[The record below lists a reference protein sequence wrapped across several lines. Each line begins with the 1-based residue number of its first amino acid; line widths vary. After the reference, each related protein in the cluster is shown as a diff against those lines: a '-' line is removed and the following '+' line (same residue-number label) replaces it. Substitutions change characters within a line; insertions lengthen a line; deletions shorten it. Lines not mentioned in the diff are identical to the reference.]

1 MIDVTYWVIWA
12 AYNLVAAESFGLHL
26 ELLTHL
32 SVFQWHQKLT
42 PEHNPQLEAT
52 QLSLAPAL

>member
-1 MIDVTYWVIWA
+1 MIDVDNLGV
-12 AYNLVAAESFGLHL
+12 YNLVAAAESFGLHL

-52 QLSLAPAL
+52 QLSPAPAL

>member
-1 MIDVTYWVIWA
+1 MIDVTWVIW
-12 AYNLVAAESFGLHL
+12 AYNLVAAESFALHL

-32 SVFQWHQKLT
+32 SVFQWHQILT

-52 QLSLAPAL
+52 QLSPAPAL